1 MSLNLGWGCERILPA
16 EEMHVFFEFVLV
28 GELGCQVIGVAK
40 EVEVG
45 KGHVVGDKVDFR
57 K

>member
-1 MSLNLGWGCERILPA
+1 MGCERILPA
-16 EEMHVFFEFVLV
+16 EEMHVFCEFVLV
-28 GELGCQVIGVAK
+28 GELGCEVVGVRK